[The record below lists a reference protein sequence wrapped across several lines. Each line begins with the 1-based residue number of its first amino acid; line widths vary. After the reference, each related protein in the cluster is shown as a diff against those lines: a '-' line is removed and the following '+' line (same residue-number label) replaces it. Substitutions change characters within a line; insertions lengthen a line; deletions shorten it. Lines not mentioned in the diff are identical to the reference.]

1 MHHVYYF
8 FNPHENLGDKNYDYF
23 SPYTW
28 GNMFIYFLAMRK
40 YPAII
45 IPLQEEKKKKFYWL
59 KGQLLTITFIS
70 TSGSKKWSFRRIQV
84 KLGKEDL
91 NV

>member
-1 MHHVYYF
+1 M
-8 FNPHENLGDKNYDYF
+8 
-23 SPYTW
+23 

-40 YPAII
+40 YPAMI
-45 IPLQEEKKKKFYWL
+45 IPLQEERKFYWL

-70 TSGSKKWSFRRIQV
+70 KSGSGIWSFSRTQV